1 MLGLML
7 GYGFLGALALVLML
21 TFAAS
26 GITWLVA
33 TVMPGSAAE
42 GRRTVGLVAGATG
55 IALAAVLVIGAV
67 LIPPGA
73 GPGFRGGPVNAPG
86 QQGPGAPQQPQQPQQ
101 QRP

>member
-33 TVMPGSAAE
+33 TVMPGSSAE
-42 GRRTVGLVAGATG
+42 GRRMVGLVAGATG

-67 LIPPGA
+67 LIPPSA
-73 GPGFRGGPVNAPG
+73 GPAFRGGPVNAPG
-86 QQGPGAPQQPQQPQQ
+86 QMLPGMPQQPQQP
-101 QRP
+101 RP

>member
-1 MLGLML
+1 MLGLLL

-33 TVMPGSAAE
+33 TVIPGTAAE
-42 GRRTVGLVAGATG
+42 GRRTVGVVAGATG

-67 LIPPGA
+67 LIPPDA
-73 GPGFRGGPVNAPG
+73 GPAFRGGQVIAPG
-86 QQGPGAPQQPQQPQQ
+86 QVGPGVPQQPQLP
-101 QRP
+101 RP

>member
-33 TVMPGSAAE
+33 TVVPGSAAE

-67 LIPPGA
+67 LIPPGM
-73 GPGFRGGPVNAPG
+73 GPAFRGGPVIAPG
-86 QQGPGAPQQPQQPQQ
+86 QQGAPQQPQP

>member
-1 MLGLML
+1 MLGLLL

-33 TVMPGSAAE
+33 TVMPGAAAE
-42 GRRTVGLVAGATG
+42 GRRTVGVVAGATG

-67 LIPPGA
+67 LIPPNA
-73 GPGFRGGPVNAPG
+73 GPVFLGGPVIAPG
-86 QQGPGAPQQPQQPQQ
+86 QQGPGVPQPQQ
-101 QRP
+101 QPRP

>member
-1 MLGLML
+1 MLGLLL

-33 TVMPGSAAE
+33 TVVPGSAVE
-42 GRRTVGLVAGATG
+42 GRRTVGFVAGATG

-73 GPGFRGGPVNAPG
+73 GPGPQFRGGPVPG
-86 QQGPGAPQQPQQPQQ
+86 QQGPGAPQQPQQP
-101 QRP
+101 RP

>member
-33 TVMPGSAAE
+33 TVVPGSAAE

-67 LIPPGA
+67 LIPPDA
-73 GPGFRGGPVNAPG
+73 GPAFRGGPVIVPG
-86 QQGPGAPQQPQQPQQ
+86 QGIGAPQQPQP

>member
-1 MLGLML
+1 MLGLLL

-42 GRRTVGLVAGATG
+42 GRRTVGVVAGATG

-67 LIPPGA
+67 LIPPNA
-73 GPGFRGGPVNAPG
+73 GPAFRGGPVIGPG
-86 QQGPGAPQQPQQPQQ
+86 QQGPGVPQQPQQP
-101 QRP
+101 RP

>member
-67 LIPPGA
+67 LIPPG
-73 GPGFRGGPVNAPG
+73 GPAFRGGPVIAPG
-86 QQGPGAPQQPQQPQQ
+86 QQGPGAPQQPQP